1 MEKKMKDTVKSAPGG
16 LLEIVTADGWRALV
30 AADEIKSIRGRREG
44 GAVIHTRS
52 GRRPILVDVPI
63 ADVLAIW
70 RGAEHATT

>member
-1 MEKKMKDTVKSAPGG
+1 MKDSVKAGPGG
-16 LLEIVTADGWRALV
+16 LLEIVTADGWRALL
-30 AADEIKSIRGRREG
+30 AADEITSIRGRREG

-70 RGAEHATT
+70 KGGGHAATS